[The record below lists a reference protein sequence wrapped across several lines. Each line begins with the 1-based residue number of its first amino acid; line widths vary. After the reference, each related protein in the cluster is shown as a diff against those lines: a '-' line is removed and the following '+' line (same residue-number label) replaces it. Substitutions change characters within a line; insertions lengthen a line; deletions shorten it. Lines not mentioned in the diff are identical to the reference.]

1 MMKHP
6 KVTAANYL
14 AKKRVNQTVIL
25 GGIALIYIAGCFF
38 LKFDTAE
45 GLLSIPKAF
54 MWLVVNF
61 MPTQNS
67 LSYLPQIGSK
77 LFETVLMSIASVVVA
92 AVIAIFFA
100 IIGSK
105 VTGINK
111 FTQILVR
118 GIASFFRNI
127 PLVAWAM
134 ILLFSFKQ
142 SNFTGFLALLLMTIG
157 FLIRAFMEII
167 EDEAG
172 EAMLALE
179 ATGASYFQVIFQA
192 VIPQIIPSLTSWILY
207 MIENNVRDATLV
219 GILTGTGIGFIFDL
233 YYKSFRFDAAG
244 MTVLAIIIVVIGLE
258 TLSNQIR
265 KVIL

>member
-1 MMKHP
+1 MNQP
-6 KVTAANYL
+6 KLSVSSYL
-14 AKKRVNQTVIL
+14 GKKRIMQTGV
-25 GGIALIYIAGCFF
+25 IALVGAIYVIGCMI
-38 LKFDTAE
+38 LQFDTLE
-45 GLLSIPKAF
+45 GAFSIPKAF
-54 MWLVVNF
+54 SWLVVNF
-61 MPTQNS
+61 MPTQES
-67 LSYLPQIGSK
+67 MTYLPQILTK
-77 LFETVLMSIASVVVA
+77 LFSTVLMAIASVVVA

-100 IIGSK
+100 ILGSK

-111 FTQILVR
+111 PTQIAVR

-142 SNFTGFLALLLMTIG
+142 SDFTGFLALLLMTVG

-172 EAMLALE
+172 EAMLALK

-192 VIPQIIPSLTSWILY
+192 VIPQIIPSLISWILY

-244 MTVLAIIIVVIGLE
+244 MTVLAIIVVVIGLE

>member
-1 MMKHP
+1 M
-6 KVTAANYL
+6 
-14 AKKRVNQTVIL
+14 QTGVIAII
-25 GGIALIYIAGCFF
+25 GAIYVVGCFI
-38 LKFDTAE
+38 LQFDTFE
-45 GLLSIPKAF
+45 GALSIPKAF
-54 MWLVVNF
+54 SWLLINF
-61 MPTQNS
+61 QPTQNS
-67 LSYLPQIGSK
+67 MSYLPQIMTK

-92 AVIAIFFA
+92 GIIAIFFA
-100 IIGSK
+100 IVGSK
-105 VTGINK
+105 ATGINK

-142 SNFTGFLALLLMTIG
+142 SNFTGFLALLLMTVG
-157 FLIRAFMEII
+157 FLMRAFMEII

-172 EAMLALE
+172 EAMLALK

-192 VIPQIIPSLTSWILY
+192 VIPQIIPSLISWILY

-244 MTVLAIIIVVIGLE
+244 MTVLAIIVVVIVLE

>member
-1 MMKHP
+1 MKQP
-6 KVTAANYL
+6 KISAASYL
-14 AKKRVNQTVIL
+14 GKKRLIQSGVL
-25 GGIALIYIAGCFF
+25 ALVGAIYVVGCYI
-38 LKFDTAE
+38 LKFDTFE
-45 GLLSIPKAF
+45 GAMSIPKAF
-54 MWLVVNF
+54 QWLAVNF

-67 LSYLPQIGSK
+67 ISYLPQIISK
-77 LFETVLMSIASVVVA
+77 LISTVLMSIASVVVA

-100 IIGSK
+100 ILGSK
-105 VTGINK
+105 ATGINK
-111 FTQILVR
+111 FMQIFVR

-142 SNFTGFLALLLMTIG
+142 IDFTGFLALLLMTIG

-172 EAMLALE
+172 EAMLALK
-179 ATGASYFQVIFQA
+179 ATGASYFQAIFQA
-192 VIPQIIPSLTSWILY
+192 VIPQIIPSLISWILY

-219 GILTGTGIGFIFDL
+219 GILTGTGIGFIFDM

-244 MTVLAIIIVVIGLE
+244 MTVLAIIVVVIAWE
-258 TLSNQIR
+258 TLSNQNR

>member
-1 MMKHP
+1 MNQPKMSASSYMGKKHL
-6 KVTAANYL
+6 K
-14 AKKRVNQTVIL
+14 QTGV
-25 GGIALIYIAGCFF
+25 IALVGAIYVAGCFL
-38 LKFDTAE
+38 LKFNTIE
-45 GLLSIPKAF
+45 GALSVPKAF
-54 MWLVVNF
+54 QWLAVNF
-61 MPTQNS
+61 RPTKS
-67 LSYLPQIGSK
+67 AMSYLPQIMTK

-92 AVIAIFFA
+92 AVIAILFA
-100 IIGSK
+100 ILGSK

-111 FTQILVR
+111 FMQIFVR

-142 SNFTGFLALLLMTIG
+142 SDFTGFLALLLMTIG

-172 EAMLALE
+172 EAMLALK

-192 VIPQIIPSLTSWILY
+192 VIPQIIPSLISWILY

-244 MTVLAIIIVVIGLE
+244 MTVLAIIVVVIVLE

>member
-1 MMKHP
+1 MNGSKL
-6 KVTAANYL
+6 TAAKYL
-14 AKKRVNQTVIL
+14 GHKRLVQSGVL
-25 GGIALIYIAGCFF
+25 LLVGLIYVVGCYL
-38 LKFDTAE
+38 LKFDTIQGA
-45 GLLSIPKAF
+45 LSIPKAF
-54 MWLVVNF
+54 SWLAINF
-61 MPTQNS
+61 MPTHES
-67 LSYLPQIGSK
+67 MSYLPQILNK
-77 LFETVLMSIASVVVA
+77 LFETVLMAIASVVVA

-100 IIGSK
+100 ILGSK

-111 FTQILVR
+111 FMQILVR

-172 EAMLALE
+172 EAMLALK

-192 VIPQIIPSLTSWILY
+192 VIPQIIPSLISWILY

-244 MTVLAIIIVVIGLE
+244 ITVLSIIVVVIILE

>member
-1 MMKHP
+1 MKQP
-6 KVTAANYL
+6 KVTAASYL
-14 AKKRVNQTVIL
+14 GKKRLIQSGVL
-25 GGIALIYIAGCFF
+25 ALIAGIYAIGCYI
-38 LKFDTAE
+38 LQFDTIQGA
-45 GLLSIPKAF
+45 LSIPKAF
-54 MWLVVNF
+54 EWLAINF

-67 LSYLPQIGSK
+67 ISYLPQIMAK
-77 LFETVLMSIASVVVA
+77 LADTVLMSIASVVVA

-100 IIGSK
+100 ILGSK

-111 FTQILVR
+111 FMQILVR

-172 EAMLALE
+172 EAMMALK

-192 VIPQIIPSLTSWILY
+192 VIPQIVPSLISWILY

-219 GILTGTGIGFIFDL
+219 GILTGTGIGFIFDM

-244 MTVLAIIIVVIGLE
+244 MTVLAIIIVVIALE

>member
-1 MMKHP
+1 MNPSKLSS
-6 KVTAANYL
+6 ASYL
-14 AKKRVNQTVIL
+14 GKKRLIQSGVL
-25 GGIALIYIAGCFF
+25 ALVAAIYFVGCYI
-38 LKFDTAE
+38 LKFDTIQ
-45 GLLSIPKAF
+45 GLMSIPTAF
-54 MWLVVNF
+54 SWLAVNF
-61 MPTQNS
+61 QPTQNS
-67 LSYLPQIGSK
+67 MSYLPQIMSK

-100 IIGSK
+100 ILGSK

-111 FTQILVR
+111 FMQILVR

-172 EAMLALE
+172 EAMLALK
-179 ATGASYFQVIFQA
+179 ATGASYYQVIFQA
-192 VIPQIIPSLTSWILY
+192 VIPQIVPSLISWILY

-244 MTVLAIIIVVIGLE
+244 MTVLAIIVVVNALE